1 VSIISPKAFLA
12 SRADMVFMADSCGD
26 PCVHL
31 GRNSSFQQRRIRGF
45 DSAAWGSSEFDM
57 SPEEEGE

>member
-1 VSIISPKAFLA
+1 
-12 SRADMVFMADSCGD
+12 MADSCGD
-26 PCVHL
+26 PCGHL
-31 GRNSSFQQRRIRGF
+31 GQNGSFWQRHIFGF